1 MTIRIAISA
10 LLSVALAAAAQA
22 QSFEGTYRGTAQLIR
37 ELVYLFGGDT
47 CGRGGGPVAFQVKD
61 SVITTRSQR
70 AGLTFSAPVAG
81 NGTFNITGSYSAGP
95 GERSVTL
102 EWKGTISG
110 PRLTGTYVGYGAGS
124 DCYFSFVATKQGRR

>member
-1 MTIRIAISA
+1 MTIRIAICM
-10 LLSVALAAAAQA
+10 LLSAALAAAAQA
-22 QSFEGTYRGTAQLIR
+22 QSFDGTYRGTLQFIR
-37 ELVYLFGGDT
+37 ELVYLSGRDT
-47 CGRGGGPVAFQVKD
+47 CGQGGRIAFQVKD

-102 EWKGTISG
+102 
-110 PRLTGTYVGYGAGS
+110 
-124 DCYFSFVATKQGRR
+124 